1 MDKKSWIIFGA
12 IVIAVLS
19 GMVMMS
25 MQKKTDIEDI
35 TSEKLAE
42 TMSAEERNGNI
53 ADHTFGNSNAKVI
66 VIEYADYQC
75 PGCGT
80 ASPKMKEL
88 AEKYK
93 DNMLLIFRNFPI
105 ASSHPN
111 ARAASA
117 TAEAAGL
124 QGKFWEMHQLLFVSQ
139 NEWSKANA
147 TDRDKVFQS
156 YAERLGLDVNKLKTD
171 IASESVKKKIDF
183 DLALGRKQK
192 VNATPSFYI
201 NGKLVEMDENGS
213 IEKPLKEALKNA
225 GVGIKE

>member
-1 MDKKSWIIFGA
+1 MDKKSWIVFGA

-225 GVGIKE
+225 GVDIKE

>member
-1 MDKKSWIIFGA
+1 MDKKSWIVFGA

-156 YAERLGLDVNKLKTD
+156 YAERLGLDVNKLKND

-225 GVGIKE
+225 GVDIKE

>member
-1 MDKKSWIIFGA
+1 MDKKSWIVFGA

-42 TMSAEERNGNI
+42 TISAEERNGNI

-105 ASSHPN
+105 AGSHPN

-156 YAERLGLDVNKLKTD
+156 YAERLGLDVNRLKTD

-225 GVGIKE
+225 GVDIKE